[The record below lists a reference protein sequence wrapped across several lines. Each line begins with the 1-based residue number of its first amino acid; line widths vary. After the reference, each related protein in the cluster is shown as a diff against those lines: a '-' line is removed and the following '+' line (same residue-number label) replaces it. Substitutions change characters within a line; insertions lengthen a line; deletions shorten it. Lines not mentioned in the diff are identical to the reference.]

1 MMKKIK
7 TYNAIANKGLDKFS
21 RERYEVSSEFS
32 SPDAILLRSHKL
44 HQEPIAPSVKAI
56 ARCGA
61 GVNNIPIQ
69 QCTENGI
76 VVFNT
81 PGANANAVKEL
92 VLTGLLLSARDVLGG
107 VAYSQTLSD
116 ISEAGVMDKLL
127 EKEKKRFSGS
137 EIKGKTLGVIGLGA
151 IGASVANTAID
162 LGMDVIGFDSALS
175 VEAAWRLS
183 SRIQRAE
190 NLQSLITRCD
200 FVTVHVPALESTIGL
215 ISSELLAL
223 AKPGQVLLNF
233 ARKEIVDTDAV
244 VTALENGQL
253 RQYVTDFPTPALIG
267 REGVVLMPHI
277 GASTSE
283 AEENCAVMGAEQL
296 IDFLEN
302 GNITN
307 SVNFPKI
314 RLERAE
320 GYRITFANDNVPKV
334 LGHVLSLLAD
344 LNINVL
350 DMLNKS
356 RDEVAYT
363 ILDIEQE
370 PTAELLSAISG
381 VEHVFNVRA
390 L

>member
-1 MMKKIK
+1 MKQIK

-21 RERYEVSSEFS
+21 RDQYEVSSEFS
-32 SPDAILLRSHKL
+32 APDAILLRSQKL
-44 HQEPIAPSVKAI
+44 HEEPIAPSVKAI

-69 QCTENGI
+69 ACTENGI

-92 VLTGLLLSARDVLGG
+92 VLTGLLLSARDVFGG
-107 VAYSQTLSD
+107 MQYSQSLTELSD
-116 ISEAGVMDKLL
+116 AAAMDKLL

-162 LGMDVIGFDSALS
+162 LGMEVIGFDSALS

-190 NLQSLITRCD
+190 NLQSLISKCD
-200 FVTVHVPALESTIGL
+200 FVTVHVPALPATIGL
-215 ISSELLAL
+215 ISSELLAS
-223 AKPGQVLLNF
+223 AKPGLVLLNF

-244 VTALENGQL
+244 VTALENGQVG
-253 RQYVTDFPTPALIG
+253 QYVTDFPTPSLIG
-267 REGVVLMPHI
+267 REGVILMPHI
-277 GASTSE
+277 GASTAE
-283 AEENCAVMGAEQL
+283 AEENCAVMGAMQL

-307 SVNFPKI
+307 SVNFPQI
-314 RLERAE
+314 TLERAE

-334 LGHVLSLLAD
+334 LGTVLSLLAD

-370 PTAELLSAISG
+370 PNAELLSAISG

>member
-1 MMKKIK
+1 MKQIK

-21 RERYEVSSEFS
+21 RDQYEVSSEFS
-32 SPDAILLRSHKL
+32 APDAILLRSQKL
-44 HQEPIAPSVKAI
+44 HEEPIAPSVKAI

-69 QCTENGI
+69 TCTENGI

-92 VLTGLLLSARDVLGG
+92 VLTGLLLSARDVFGG
-107 VAYSQTLSD
+107 MQYSQSLTELSD
-116 ISEAGVMDKLL
+116 AAAMDKLL

-162 LGMDVIGFDSALS
+162 LGMEVIGFDSALS

-190 NLQSLITRCD
+190 NLQSLISKCD
-200 FVTVHVPALESTIGL
+200 FVTVHVPALPATIGL
-215 ISSELLAL
+215 ISSELLAS
-223 AKPGQVLLNF
+223 AKPGLVLLNF

-244 VTALENGQL
+244 VTALDNGQVG
-253 RQYVTDFPTPALIG
+253 QYVTDFPTPSLIG
-267 REGVVLMPHI
+267 REGVILMPHI
-277 GASTSE
+277 GASTAE
-283 AEENCAVMGAEQL
+283 AEENCAVMGAMQL

-307 SVNFPKI
+307 SVNFPQI
-314 RLERAE
+314 TLERAE

-334 LGHVLSLLAD
+334 LGTVLSLLAD

-370 PTAELLSAISG
+370 PNAELLSAISG

>member
-1 MMKKIK
+1 MKLIK
-7 TYNAIANKGLDKFS
+7 TYNAISSKGLDVFPRDS
-21 RERYEVSSEFS
+21 YEVSSECS
-32 SPDAILLRSHKL
+32 LPDAILLRSQKL
-44 HQEPIAPSVKAI
+44 HQEPISDSVKAI

-61 GVNNIPIQ
+61 GVNNIPIDK
-69 QCTENGI
+69 CTEQGI

-92 VLTGLLLSARDVLGG
+92 VLTGLLLASRDITQGIDYAESLT
-107 VAYSQTLSD
+107 AMSD
-116 ISEAGVMDKLL
+116 ADEMDKLL
-127 EKEKKRFSGS
+127 EKEKKRFAGT
-137 EIKGKTLGVIGLGA
+137 EVKGKTLGVIGLGA

-162 LGMDVIGFDSALS
+162 LGMKVIGFDSALS

-183 SRIQRAE
+183 SDIQRAE
-190 NLQSLITRCD
+190 NLQSLVAKSD
-200 FVTVHVPALESTIGL
+200 FVTVHVPALKATLGL
-215 ISSELLAL
+215 INSEVLAA
-223 AKPGQVLLNF
+223 AKPGMVLLNF
-233 ARKEIVDTDAV
+233 ARKEIVDTDAAI
-244 VTALENGQL
+244 TALEKGVL
-253 RQYVTDFPTPALIG
+253 GKYVSDFPTPSLLG
-267 REGVVLMPHI
+267 RDNVILMPHI

-283 AEENCAVMGAEQL
+283 AEENCAVMAADQL

-302 GNITN
+302 GNISN
-307 SVNFPKI
+307 SVNFPIIK
-314 RLERAE
+314 LERTE

-356 RDEVAYT
+356 RNEVAYT
-363 ILDIEQE
+363 ILDVEQA
-370 PTAELLSAISG
+370 PTPELLATLSE

>member
-1 MMKKIK
+1 MKLIK
-7 TYNAIANKGLDKFS
+7 TYNTISAKGLDIFP
-21 RERYEVSSEFS
+21 RDQYEVSSECS
-32 SPDAILLRSHKL
+32 HPDAILLRSQKL
-44 HQEPIAPSVKAI
+44 HDEPIADSVKAI

-61 GVNNIPIQ
+61 GVNNIPIDK
-69 QCTENGI
+69 CIEKGI

-92 VLTGLLLSARDVLGG
+92 VLTGLLLASRDIKGG
-107 VAYSQTLSD
+107 ISYADSLTQISD
-116 ISEAGVMDKLL
+116 ASEMDKLL

-137 EIKGKTLGVIGLGA
+137 EIRGKTLGVVGLGA
-151 IGASVANTAID
+151 IGALVANTAID
-162 LGMDVIGFDSALS
+162 LGMNVIGFDSALS

-183 SRIQRAE
+183 SDIERAE
-190 NLQSLITRCD
+190 NLQSLVAKCD
-200 FVTVHVPALESTIGL
+200 FVTVHVPALETTKGMINSEVLSSAKKGL
-215 ISSELLAL
+215 
-223 AKPGQVLLNF
+223 VLLNF
-233 ARKEIVDTDAV
+233 ARKEIVDTDAA

-253 RQYVTDFPTPALIG
+253 GQYISDFPTPSLIG
-267 REGVVLMPHI
+267 RDNVILMPHI

-302 GNITN
+302 GNIIN

-314 RLERAE
+314 KLERTE

-334 LGHVLSLLAD
+334 LGHVLSMLAD

-356 RDEVAYT
+356 RNEVAYT
-363 ILDIEQE
+363 ILDVEQE
-370 PTAELLSAISG
+370 PTPELLAALSE

>member
-1 MMKKIK
+1 MKQIK

-21 RERYEVSSEFS
+21 RDKYEVSSEFS
-32 SPDAILLRSHKL
+32 APDAILLRSQKL
-44 HQEPIAPSVKAI
+44 HDEPIAPSVKAI

-69 QCTENGI
+69 ACTDNGI

-92 VLTGLLLSARDVLGG
+92 VLTGLLLSARDVCGG
-107 VAYSQTLSD
+107 MQYSQSLTELSD
-116 ISEAGVMDKLL
+116 AAAMDKLL

-162 LGMDVIGFDSALS
+162 LGMEVIGFDSALS

-190 NLQSLITRCD
+190 NLQSLISKCD
-200 FVTVHVPALESTIGL
+200 FVTVHVPALPATIGL
-215 ISSELLAL
+215 ISSELLAA
-223 AKPGQVLLNF
+223 AKPSLVLLNF

-244 VTALENGQL
+244 ITALENGQV
-253 RQYVTDFPTPALIG
+253 RQYVTDFPTPSLIG
-267 REGVVLMPHI
+267 REGVILMPHI
-277 GASTSE
+277 GASTAE
-283 AEENCAVMGAEQL
+283 AEENCAAMGAMQL

-307 SVNFPKI
+307 SVNFPQI
-314 RLERAE
+314 TLERAE

-334 LGHVLSLLAD
+334 LGTVLSLLAD

-363 ILDIEQE
+363 ILDIENQ
-370 PTAELLSAISG
+370 PTDELLSAISG

>member
-1 MMKKIK
+1 MKQIK

-21 RERYEVSSEFS
+21 RDQYEVSSEFS
-32 SPDAILLRSHKL
+32 APDAILLRSQKL
-44 HQEPIAPSVKAI
+44 HEEPIAPSVKAI

-69 QCTENGI
+69 ACTENGI

-92 VLTGLLLSARDVLGG
+92 VLTGLLLSARDVFGG
-107 VAYSQTLSD
+107 MQYSQSLTELSD
-116 ISEAGVMDKLL
+116 AAAMDKLL

-162 LGMDVIGFDSALS
+162 LGMEVIGFDSALS

-190 NLQSLITRCD
+190 NLQSLISKCD
-200 FVTVHVPALESTIGL
+200 FVTVHVPALPATIGL
-215 ISSELLAL
+215 ISSELLAS
-223 AKPGQVLLNF
+223 AKPGLVLLNF

-244 VTALENGQL
+244 VTALGNGQVG
-253 RQYVTDFPTPALIG
+253 QYVTDFPTPSLIG
-267 REGVVLMPHI
+267 REGVILMPHI
-277 GASTSE
+277 GASTAE
-283 AEENCAVMGAEQL
+283 AEENCAVMGAMQL

-307 SVNFPKI
+307 SVNFPQI
-314 RLERAE
+314 TLERAE

-334 LGHVLSLLAD
+334 LGTVLSLLAD

-370 PTAELLSAISG
+370 PNAELLSAISG

>member
-1 MMKKIK
+1 MKQIK

-21 RERYEVSSEFS
+21 RDQYEVSSEFS
-32 SPDAILLRSHKL
+32 APDAILLRSQKL
-44 HQEPIAPSVKAI
+44 HEEPIAPSVKAI

-69 QCTENGI
+69 ACTENGI

-92 VLTGLLLSARDVLGG
+92 VLTGLLLSARDVFGG
-107 VAYSQTLSD
+107 MQYSQSLTELSD
-116 ISEAGVMDKLL
+116 AAAMDKLL

-162 LGMDVIGFDSALS
+162 LGMEVIGFDSALS

-190 NLQSLITRCD
+190 NLQSLIGKCD
-200 FVTVHVPALESTIGL
+200 FVTVHVPALPATIGL
-215 ISSELLAL
+215 ISSELLAS
-223 AKPGQVLLNF
+223 AKPGLVLLNF

-244 VTALENGQL
+244 VTALENGQVG
-253 RQYVTDFPTPALIG
+253 QYVTDFPTPSLIG
-267 REGVVLMPHI
+267 REGVILMPHI
-277 GASTSE
+277 GASTAE
-283 AEENCAVMGAEQL
+283 AEENCAVMGAMQL

-307 SVNFPKI
+307 SVNFPQI
-314 RLERAE
+314 TLERAE

-334 LGHVLSLLAD
+334 LGTVLSLLAD

-370 PTAELLSAISG
+370 PNAELLSAISG

>member
-1 MMKKIK
+1 M
-7 TYNAIANKGLDKFS
+7 
-21 RERYEVSSEFS
+21 
-32 SPDAILLRSHKL
+32 
-44 HQEPIAPSVKAI
+44 Q
-56 ARCGA
+56 
-61 GVNNIPIQ
+61 
-69 QCTENGI
+69 
-76 VVFNT
+76 
-81 PGANANAVKEL
+81 
-92 VLTGLLLSARDVLGG
+92 
-107 VAYSQTLSD
+107 YSQSLTELSD
-116 ISEAGVMDKLL
+116 AAAMDKLL
-127 EKEKKRFSGS
+127 EKEKKRFLGS

-162 LGMDVIGFDSALS
+162 LGMEVIGYDSALS

-190 NLQSLITRCD
+190 NLQSLISKCD
-200 FVTVHVPALESTIGL
+200 FVTVHVPALPATIGL
-215 ISSELLAL
+215 ISSELLAS
-223 AKPGQVLLNF
+223 AKPGLVLLNF

-244 VTALENGQL
+244 VTALENGQVG
-253 RQYVTDFPTPALIG
+253 QYVTDFPTPYLIG
-267 REGVVLMPHI
+267 REGVILMPHI
-277 GASTSE
+277 GASTAE
-283 AEENCAVMGAEQL
+283 AEENCAVMGAMQL

-307 SVNFPKI
+307 SVNFPQI
-314 RLERAE
+314 TLERAE

-334 LGHVLSLLAD
+334 LGTVLSLLAD

-370 PTAELLSAISG
+370 PNAELLSAISG

>member
-1 MMKKIK
+1 MKKIK
-7 TYNAIANKGLDKFS
+7 TYNAISNQGLDKFS
-21 RERYEVSSEFS
+21 RDKYEVCSEFGE
-32 SPDAILLRSHKL
+32 PDAILLRSHKL
-44 HQEPIAPSVKAI
+44 HDESIASSVKAI

-61 GVNNIPIQ
+61 GVNNIPIKS
-69 QCTENGI
+69 CTENGI

-92 VLTGLLLSARDVLGG
+92 VLTGLLLSARDVVGG
-107 VAYSQTLSD
+107 IRYSHTLSD
-116 ISEAGVMDKLL
+116 MTDAMAMDKLL

-162 LGMDVIGFDSALS
+162 LGMNVIGYDSALS

-183 SRIQRAE
+183 SRIKRAE
-190 NLQSLITRCD
+190 NLVSVITKCD
-200 FVTVHVPALESTIGL
+200 FVTVHVPALPSTIGL
-215 ISSELLAL
+215 INHDLLSS
-223 AKPGQVLLNF
+223 AKPGMVLLNF

-244 VTALENGQL
+244 ITALENHQID
-253 RQYVTDFPTPALIG
+253 QYVTDFPTPSLIG
-267 REGVVLMPHI
+267 RDGVILMPHI

-283 AEENCAVMGAEQL
+283 AEENCAIMGAEQL

-307 SVNFPKI
+307 SVNFPTI

-320 GYRITFANDNVPKV
+320 GYRITFANDNVPRV
-334 LGHVLSLLAD
+334 LGSVLSLLAD

-356 RDEVAYT
+356 REEVAYT

-370 PTAELLSAISG
+370 PNDELLSAISN
-381 VEHVFNVRA
+381 VEHVFNVRT

>member
-1 MMKKIK
+1 MKLIK
-7 TYNAIANKGLDKFS
+7 TYNAISAKGLDIFP
-21 RERYEVSSEFS
+21 REHYEVSSECS
-32 SPDAILLRSHKL
+32 HPEAILLRSQKL
-44 HQEPIAPSVKAI
+44 HEEPISEGLKAI

-61 GVNNIPIQ
+61 GVNNIPIDK
-69 QCTENGI
+69 CTEQGI

-92 VLTGLLLSARDVLGG
+92 VLTGLLLASRDINEGI
-107 VAYSQTLSD
+107 AYSQSLTDMSD
-116 ISEAGVMDKLL
+116 ADAMDRLL
-127 EKEKKRFSGS
+127 EKEKKRFAGT

-162 LGMDVIGFDSALS
+162 LGMKVIGFDSALS

-183 SRIQRAE
+183 SDIQRAE
-190 NLQSLITRCD
+190 NLQSLVAKCD
-200 FVTVHVPALESTIGL
+200 FVTVHVPALKATLGL
-215 ISSELLAL
+215 INSEVLAA
-223 AKPGQVLLNF
+223 AKPGMVLLNF
-233 ARKEIVDTDAV
+233 ARKEIVDTDAAI
-244 VTALENGQL
+244 TALEKGHL
-253 RQYVTDFPTPALIG
+253 SKYVSDFPTPSLLG
-267 REGVVLMPHI
+267 RDNVILMPHI

-283 AEENCAVMGAEQL
+283 AEENCAIMAAHQL

-307 SVNFPKI
+307 SVNFPIIK
-314 RLERAE
+314 LERTE

-356 RDEVAYT
+356 RNEVAYT
-363 ILDIEQE
+363 ILDVEQE
-370 PTAELLSAISG
+370 PTAELLAALSD

>member
-1 MMKKIK
+1 MKQIK

-21 RERYEVSSEFS
+21 RDQYEVSSEFS
-32 SPDAILLRSHKL
+32 APDAILLRSQKL
-44 HQEPIAPSVKAI
+44 HEEPIAPSVKAI

-69 QCTENGI
+69 ACTENGI

-92 VLTGLLLSARDVLGG
+92 VLTGLLLSARDVFGG
-107 VAYSQTLSD
+107 MQYSQSLTELSD
-116 ISEAGVMDKLL
+116 AAAMDKLL

-162 LGMDVIGFDSALS
+162 LGMEVIGFDSALS

-190 NLQSLITRCD
+190 NLQSLISKCD
-200 FVTVHVPALESTIGL
+200 FVTVHVPALPATIGL
-215 ISSELLAL
+215 ISSELLAS
-223 AKPGQVLLNF
+223 AKPGLVLLNF

-244 VTALENGQL
+244 VTALENGQVG
-253 RQYVTDFPTPALIG
+253 QYVTDFPTPSLIG
-267 REGVVLMPHI
+267 REGVILMPHI
-277 GASTSE
+277 GASTAE
-283 AEENCAVMGAEQL
+283 AEENCAVMGAMQL

-307 SVNFPKI
+307 SVNFPQI
-314 RLERAE
+314 TLERAE

-334 LGHVLSLLAD
+334 LGTVLSLLAD

-370 PTAELLSAISG
+370 PNAELLSAIGG